1 MKKTYVAG
9 LGEILWDMLPSG
21 KKLGGAPA
29 NFAWH
34 VAGLGLDGIALSAVG
49 HDALGDEIVRSL
61 DNVHLAHSLQLS
73 DKPTS
78 TVEVA
83 LNASGVPQYNIV
95 EGVAWDGL
103 RFDDEFARIAPECS
117 CVCFGTLAQ
126 RNSVSRECIHA
137 FLDAMPSGS
146 LKVFD
151 INLRQNYYSEAV
163 ISMSLAKAD
172 VLKINDEE
180 LKIVSA
186 MFGYG
191 DVPPMDACRRML
203 VDHGLRFVILTCGT
217 DGSYVVTPDK
227 VLFRETPIV
236 EVVDTVGAGDSFT
249 AAFCSALLKGKSLE
263 DAHDAAVRI
272 SAFVCTRHGAMPELP
287 ADLKALV

>member
-1 MKKTYVAG
+1 
-9 LGEILWDMLPSG
+9 
-21 KKLGGAPA
+21 
-29 NFAWH
+29 
-34 VAGLGLDGIALSAVG
+34 
-49 HDALGDEIVRSL
+49 
-61 DNVHLAHSLQLS
+61 
-73 DKPTS
+73 
-78 TVEVA
+78 
-83 LNASGVPQYNIV
+83 
-95 EGVAWDGL
+95 
-103 RFDDEFARIAPECS
+103 
-117 CVCFGTLAQ
+117 
-126 RNSVSRECIHA
+126 
-137 FLDAMPSGS
+137 MPSGS